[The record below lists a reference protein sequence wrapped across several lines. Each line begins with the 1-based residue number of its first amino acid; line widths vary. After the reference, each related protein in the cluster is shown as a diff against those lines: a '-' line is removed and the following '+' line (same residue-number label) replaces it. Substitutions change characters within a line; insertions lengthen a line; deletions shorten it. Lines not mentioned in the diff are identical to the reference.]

1 MPLPIAPH
9 ASRSF
14 WLLAALTW
22 LLLVA
27 ALIHAGFQPHHWRL
41 QQDDTL
47 TYPAGEV
54 AIFALLML
62 AETAVFGLIVHPWRF
77 HRLWLRLLIGTLPW
91 LGWSV
96 LWGMAA
102 MHQSPVRDVHL
113 RWLLVT
119 TLMMLMTLAVVV
131 PPAICARLR
140 RWLQK

>member
-1 MPLPIAPH
+1 MPLPIASH
-9 ASRSF
+9 ASHTF

-27 ALIHAGFQPHHWRL
+27 ALIHAGFQPDHWRL
-41 QQDDTL
+41 HHDDAL
-47 TYPAGEV
+47 SYPAGEV
-54 AIFALLML
+54 VIFALLML
-62 AETAVFGLIVHPWRF
+62 AEIAVLGLIVRPWRL

-91 LGWSV
+91 LGWTV
-96 LWGMAA
+96 LCGMAA

-119 TLMMLMTLAVVV
+119 TLMMLMMLIVVT
-131 PPAICARLR
+131 PASVCPRLR